1 MIEDP
6 DSPVTTRL
14 RLQEHLKAVELF
26 IDSIGHKGYVE
37 GMELEIQQVKDAIIL
52 NEPIDKAS
60 EIEGYK
66 MRGDLRTL
74 EQKKT
79 LFEDVRLTLKQR
91 IEEMLERENKTDDK
105 EKRYNDEG

>member
-1 MIEDP
+1 MIEDV

-14 RLQEHLKAVELF
+14 RFQEHLKAVELF

-37 GMELEIQQVKDAIIL
+37 GIELEIQQTKDAIIL
-52 NEPIDKAS
+52 VEPIDKAS

-79 LFEDVRLTLKQR
+79 LFEDVRLNLKQR
-91 IEEMLERENKTDDK
+91 IEEMLERENQKTETI
-105 EKRYNDEG
+105 EKQQNEE